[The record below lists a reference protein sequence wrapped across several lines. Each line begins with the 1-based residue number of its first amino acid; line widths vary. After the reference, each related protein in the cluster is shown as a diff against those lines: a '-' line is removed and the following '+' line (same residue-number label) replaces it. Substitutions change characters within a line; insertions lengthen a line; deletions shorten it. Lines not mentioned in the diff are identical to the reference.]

1 MPQCRF
7 KDHFASF
14 SCLIFEDRDR
24 GTYPPSK
31 MGLRTSFCGIQQQ
44 AAVHGWRG
52 SCGGGGRCESQKS
65 QLREPVDVQPV
76 FGASVES
83 TDTVSEAEDI
93 SS

>member
-1 MPQCRF
+1 M
-7 KDHFASF
+7 
-14 SCLIFEDRDR
+14 
-24 GTYPPSK
+24 TYPPTK
-31 MGLRTSFCGIQQQ
+31 MGLMTSFCGIQQR

-83 TDTVSEAEDI
+83 TDTVSAAEDI
-93 SS
+93 GS